1 MDHNEMI
8 TRIGEEIKNAGVDF
22 NLDDPFDDPSLCT
35 TAFMDI
41 LWQDEHGNSALMLA
55 SAENR
60 VQQVKGILIMAI
72 NSGKLWQVIDMRNK
86 ERLNCVDM
94 AIRAGSE
101 TCAMLITK
109 VAREYAKHRPRS
121 EIEKKFDT
129 MPTNEE
135 DVTFTLL
142 SSKNVEQFDDNYVK
156 ELVRQSSTAS
166 GHSGASKQKLNRE
179 KLSNSLAKSTAAAS
193 AGREYLKMVKRSS
206 SAHSRLMSQRTFSV
220 ESGSIDS
227 SEPSTPQM
235 TAPPADH
242 GVLSS
247 VGERIRNI
255 FGKKPPL
262 HTKSLSVVQT
272 DRVASPSIRSSSV
285 SSKPLNYQPSS
296 NTEEDNIRLP
306 QHSSST
312 DSPTTSEGPS
322 GGMFRWGSK
331 AQPLSSATPTTVNGI
346 RLPPLNLRRR
356 GSDQKNRDF
365 HSLGG
370 DDE

>member
-121 EIEKKFDT
+121 ETEKKFDT

-142 SSKNVEQFDDNYVK
+142 SSKNAEQFDDNYVK

-166 GHSGASKQKLNRE
+166 GHAGANKQKLNRE

-235 TAPPADH
+235 TSPPADH

-272 DRVASPSIRSSSV
+272 DRVASPSVRSSSV

-306 QHSSST
+306 QHSSSN

-322 GGMFRWGSK
+322 GMFRWGSK